1 MKARFALALLLCSC
15 CYSALALQQD
25 DPFAELDNWEAETE
39 QTLFDVF
46 GFVEVAYGQRI
57 STDPV
62 VGRPVTLSD
71 VRGQIK
77 WQTQGLG
84 GQVSTSTDLYYD
96 GVKGNVELQFR
107 ELAWQGNLGAL
118 GEIGRHFDL
127 KVGQQVLTW
136 GVGDFVFLND
146 LFPKDFQS
154 FFSGRDDEYL
164 KFPSASIKLSGYTKA
179 VSADIVFT
187 PRFAPDNFLNGEYF
201 SFFNPLTSENV
212 APDFVVADEN
222 RPESAEW
229 AGRVY
234 TEVNGTEFALY
245 GYDGFHKS
253 PNSFD
258 ALGRPA
264 FSKLQVWGASA
275 VTPLAGGLVK
285 AEYAYYDS
293 LDDKAGI
300 NPLVPNSQSRY
311 LLGFEREIVSNLTGS
326 VQWYLEHQQHYSELI
341 TRSLAPEFEGNENRQ
356 VWTTR
361 LTYQGFRQTLI
372 LTAFNFYSPSDD
384 DGYARLSLTYR
395 PVDKWSISVGANGFY
410 GEQPQTFFSQLKDGS
425 NVYARFRLNY

>member
-1 MKARFALALLLCSC
+1 MKKLTAYGLVFYSCSVFALQES
-15 CYSALALQQD
+15 
-25 DPFAELDNWEAETE
+25 DPFAALDNWEAETE
-39 QTLFDVF
+39 QSLFDVF

-57 STDPV
+57 STDPI

-71 VRGQIK
+71 VRGQIQ
-77 WQTQGLG
+77 WQTDWLG
-84 GQVSTSTDLYYD
+84 GQVNTTTDLYYD

-164 KFPSASIKLSGYTKA
+164 KFPSASIKLSGYAKK
-179 VSADIVFT
+179 VSADLVIT
-187 PRFAPDNFLNGEYF
+187 PRFAPDNFLTGEYF
-201 SFFNPLTSENV
+201 SFFNPLANQNI
-212 APDFVVADEN
+212 APDFVVVDEN
-222 RPESAEW
+222 RPEGAEW

-234 TEVNGTEFALY
+234 SEINGTEYALY

-258 ALGRPA
+258 ELGRPA
-264 FSKLQVWGASA
+264 FSKLQVLGASA

-293 LDDKAGI
+293 LDDAQGVDPAI
-300 NPLVPNSQSRY
+300 PNSQSRY
-311 LLGFEREIVSNLTGS
+311 LLGFEREIAANFTGA
-326 VQWYLEHQQHYSELI
+326 VQWYLEHQQHYDGLI
-341 TRSLAPEFEGNENRQ
+341 ANSFFPRLEANENRQ

-361 LTYQGFRQTLI
+361 LTYQGLRQTLT
-372 LTAFNFYSPSDD
+372 LSAFNFYSPSDD
-384 DGYARLSLTYR
+384 DGYVRLRLTYR
-395 PVDKWSISVGANGFY
+395 PVDTWSVSMGANGFY
-410 GEQPQTFFSQLKDGS
+410 GEQPQTFFSQLKDAS
-425 NVYARFRLNY
+425 NVYVSVRFNY